1 MARGSPAYVE
11 LSDNGLNIYSLSS
24 AAGVQPVSA
33 GLLTRIDNG
42 YGASTTISYRS
53 AKEDASTD
61 HLLPSPEV
69 VVTAVTTRDV
79 LGVFDQS
86 LSPTFYAYGDAN
98 QYFDSALDRWVFPG
112 YRRKVTLQNTGDPG
126 NPRTGNAVITDSL
139 SLDPFDLHVDVDL
152 TTRFLRYLK
161 AGRTSDVTTISGE
174 LGLDPWALLTTDI
187 RTDARRIAA
196 SHMEYSGRLLLPI
209 GPTGDEY
216 CFDMLDPYDFTGS
229 RNYNPASG
237 SLDQCVE
244 RGFALQTSVTSWR
257 GTPGT
262 AAGTADV
269 ITSDQIVKTGRVI
282 TAFDGFGRV
291 TDSTDKGDLADDNN
305 VSNDNLCVHV
315 DYATPQTA
323 PVRVLNAVAWQTV
336 QDCKG
341 VTLAKKSFEYD
352 GLSPSIDE
360 ATGQPVVQ
368 VTNGFVSAGIVTGY
382 DGDTHVSLGDIRLF
396 DADNDPVTG
405 NPTQIRKTRSG
416 DNARQGTNLTYDPF
430 ALVLTRKDVWSTGT
444 NFDTLFTIFD
454 VDPVTL
460 KVKSMTDTNGTAWGT
475 SFDGFGRV
483 VRSKVTPRGGSE
495 GVLSSTS
502 YSGFELVLD
511 TDGDGVPDSP

>member
-1 MARGSPAYVE
+1 
-11 LSDNGLNIYSLSS
+11 
-24 AAGVQPVSA
+24 
-33 GLLTRIDNG
+33 
-42 YGASTTISYRS
+42 
-53 AKEDASTD
+53 
-61 HLLPSPEV
+61 
-69 VVTAVTTRDV
+69 
-79 LGVFDQS
+79 
-86 LSPTFYAYGDAN
+86 
-98 QYFDSALDRWVFPG
+98 
-112 YRRKVTLQNTGDPG
+112 
-126 NPRTGNAVITDSL
+126 
-139 SLDPFDLHVDVDL
+139 
-152 TTRFLRYLK
+152 
-161 AGRTSDVTTISGE
+161 
-174 LGLDPWALLTTDI
+174 
-187 RTDARRIAA
+187 
-196 SHMEYSGRLLLPI
+196 
-209 GPTGDEY
+209 
-216 CFDMLDPYDFTGS
+216 MLDPYDYTS
-229 RNYNPASG
+229 SLDYSSHHD

-269 ITSDQIVKTGRVI
+269 ITSDQIVKTGSSI
-282 TAFDGFGRV
+282 TAFDDFGRV
-291 TDSTDKGDLADDNN
+291 TDSTNRGDLADDNN

-315 DYATPQTA
+315 DYATPTPQA
-323 PVRVLNAVAWQTV
+323 PVRVLNAVAQQTV

-368 VTNGFVSAGIVTGY
+368 VTNGFVTASIVTRY

-405 NPTQIRKTRSG
+405 NPTQIRKTRDG
-416 DNARQGTNLTYDPF
+416 DNARQGTNFTYDPF

-454 VDPVTL
+454 TDPVTL
-460 KVKSMTDTNGTAWGT
+460 NVKSMTDTNGTAWGT

-483 VRSKVTPRGGSE
+483 VRSKVTPRGGTE

-502 YSGFELVLD
+502 YSGFELVFD
-511 TDGDGVPDSP
+511 TDGDGVPDSPDTTLGGRSIAQKVFQDARAGGERGDRAGPHRHGLPRQLRPR